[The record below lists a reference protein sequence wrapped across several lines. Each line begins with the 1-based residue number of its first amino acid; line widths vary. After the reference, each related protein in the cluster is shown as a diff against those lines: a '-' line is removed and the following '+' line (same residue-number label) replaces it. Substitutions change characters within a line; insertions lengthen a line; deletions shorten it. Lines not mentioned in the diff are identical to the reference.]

1 MENYE
6 TGEIVD
12 TLINN
17 YKNDTHIEEV
27 EFNSQPDVDVI
38 HEITRK
44 LLRIVFPGY
53 FREKNF
59 KFYNLSSYINSL
71 IDIELLVRNK
81 RCPFTIFLV
90 S

>member
-17 YKNDTHIEEV
+17 YKNDAHIEEV

-38 HEITRK
+38 H
-44 LLRIVFPGY
+44 
-53 FREKNF
+53 
-59 KFYNLSSYINSL
+59 
-71 IDIELLVRNK
+71 
-81 RCPFTIFLV
+81 
-90 S
+90 